1 MEEQTHFALQV
12 VRVHGAASRAKDS
25 TAYVEIKLAKS
36 ARKTGILNDEGKP
49 AWNETMTFPKL
60 ETASVFK
67 IRLKEI
73 KKIGLHDLVGQAEV
87 NVDELLAN
95 SSGVNIRVVLFAPTS
110 LLSNRKQ
117 PSSTGSIHLH
127 LRRVDAL
134 SRAKIEIET
143 AEKGADRIRTL
154 ANKADSTTEVIGT
167 VIEAADVI
175 IEMVDTIAKIHPI
188 FDVSWQVT
196 SALYKVV
203 SHQLHTD
210 KELIDLIEKMR
221 MAFDFS
227 KETSSLDDKTKMLKP
242 IVKDLLNQTVE
253 CSRFVQKY
261 TEHNFLGRMGRL
273 GSRQKISDYSARFV
287 DLRNDLDSVIGL
299 NTAKDVLDIKSQQQ
313 LEALLEP
320 LKSDPSD
327 ISKRPRC
334 LNGTRQEYLDPIM
347 DFLFAETSPNVH
359 WLTGAAG
366 SGKSTIAVT
375 AFEQCGAR
383 GCSPA
388 YMFFEREKSDPSS
401 VIRTIAYM
409 LASHHPSI
417 ARHILCAL
425 ESNKTIC
432 GTVLKNQFEKLLLEP
447 LRAAAKK
454 IAGPIVVIL
463 DALDECGNAEQ
474 RRDLVQLLKTDF
486 IVLPPKVRILV
497 TSRPEG
503 DIVEDL
509 PESDRIRRIELKESR
524 HDVDLYIRQ
533 EMAKALGKR
542 IPKGKA
548 WDDSLQVLCDAA
560 NGLFIWAST
569 AVKMVRGPIDP
580 QENLQQLVGN
590 IRSLGEHGLYD
601 LYATALNG
609 SGIWQSF
616 SKNNGMAVLGL
627 ILVAKEAM
635 TGAVIAAF
643 LGLEE
648 RTVDRILRQL
658 QSVVSYE
665 PGKPVRL
672 HHASFADYLLS
683 SAKSGKEA
691 WHIDERVQK
700 KSVTERCF
708 DIMAEK
714 LHFNMCG
721 IESSFLRNSEIS
733 QLDERVMDKIPPH
746 LGYACRF
753 WAVHL
758 CELPNSAISTDLKNR
773 MKRFGNE
780 HLLYWFEVL
789 SLTAQSNRVAVRA
802 LYDASMWSASID
814 EEIYSL
820 FWAAY
825 RLASVF
831 AYPISQSA
839 PHIYLS
845 AISLWKG
852 ESLIADR
859 YSKSH
864 PIVKVDR
871 LGIRTAGQCIKVL
884 QGHTDDVNSVA
895 VSADG
900 ERIASGAD
908 DATVRVWSAFSGE
921 LIAGPFKADKAV
933 RSVSFSPDNEQVVSG
948 SIGGMIHVWDV
959 DTDSPVSV
967 LKAGHSSVASVAFSQ
982 DGRRVISVSG
992 GKVFCFENGELVSVQ
1007 FEDDMDVE
1015 FSKVTPDGKYVL
1027 GSKDRI
1033 IGIWDTGTG
1042 ERVAAPINVGKVWS
1056 MAVSP
1061 DGKLLATVSY
1071 GGICIWNVDSG
1082 ELVIELSYLG
1092 VESVGFSPDGKH
1104 VVVGGKS
1111 IAIFNVD
1118 SGQRIWSQ
1126 EDTSDITSVIF
1137 TPDGKRVISVD
1148 DNTIR
1153 IWDVGG
1159 STEIASRELE
1169 AHTNRVSSVA
1179 FSADGKRIVS
1189 GSYDYTI
1196 RVWDADSGKLLV
1208 GPFKGHT
1215 DWVISVSFSPDGKRV
1230 LSGSYDETIRIW
1242 NAESGELLAGPFEA
1256 HVEATGCTRTGD
1268 HGAERHRCSVRSG
1281 ATQTGSIR

>member
-1 MEEQTHFALQV
+1 MEDQTHLAFQV
-12 VRVHGAASRAKDS
+12 VRVHGVSSRAKD
-25 TAYVEIKLAKS
+25 TAAYVEIKLAKS
-36 ARKTGILNDEGKP
+36 VRKTGILNDEGEP

-60 ETASVFK
+60 ETASFFK

-73 KKIGLHDLVGQAEV
+73 RKIGLHDLVGQAEV

-95 SSGVNIRVVLFAPTS
+95 SSGDNTRVVLFAPTS

-127 LRRVDAL
+127 LRKVDAL
-134 SRAKIEIET
+134 NRAKIEIET

-154 ANKADSTTEVIGT
+154 ANKADSTMEIIGT
-167 VIEAADVI
+167 VIEAADAI
-175 IEMVDTIAKIHPI
+175 IKVVDTIAKIHPI
-188 FDVSWQVT
+188 FDVSWQAV

-242 IVKDLLNQTVE
+242 LVKKLLGETAE
-253 CSRFVQKY
+253 CSRFVQEY
-261 TEHNFLGRMGRL
+261 TKRGFMGRMSRI
-273 GSRQKISDYSARFV
+273 GSGQKISGYSARFV
-287 DLRNDLDSVIGL
+287 DLRKELDSVIGL
-299 NTAKDVLDIKSQQQ
+299 NTAKQVLDIKSQQQ

-425 ESNKTIC
+425 ESNKTIR
-432 GTVLKNQFEKLLLEP
+432 GAAIEKQFEKLISEP
-447 LRAAAKK
+447 LQAASAL

-486 IVLPPKVRILV
+486 IVLPPKVRILI

-533 EMAKALGKR
+533 EMAQALGK
-542 IPKGKA
+542 PVLKGQV
-548 WDDSLQVLCDAA
+548 WDDSLRVLCNAA
-560 NGLFIWAST
+560 DGLFIWAST
-569 AVKMVRGPIDP
+569 AIRMVRGPGDRRR
-580 QENLQQLVGN
+580 NLQQLVDN

-601 LYATALNG
+601 LYATALKG
-609 SGIWQSF
+609 SGIWQS
-616 SKNNGMAVLGL
+616 NLRDIGTTVLGL
-627 ILVAKEAM
+627 ILVAKEAL
-635 TGAVIAAF
+635 TGAVIEAF

-648 RTVDRILRQL
+648 DTVDPILNQL
-658 QSVVSYE
+658 QSVISYE

-683 SAKSGKEA
+683 SGRSGKEP
-691 WHIDERVQK
+691 WHVDETRQK
-700 KSVTERCF
+700 QSVTERCF
-708 DIMAEK
+708 DVMAEK
-714 LHFNMCG
+714 LHFNMCS
-721 IESSFLRNSEIS
+721 IESSFLRNSEIP

-746 LGYACRF
+746 LGYVCRL

-758 CELPNSAISTDLKNR
+758 HELEWSD
-773 MKRFGNE
+773 G
-780 HLLYWFEVL
+780 
-789 SLTAQSNRVAVRA
+789 LTAVR
-802 LYDASMWSASID
+802 DDEKIWKRSID
-814 EEIYSL
+814 EEMSSFL
-820 FWAAY
+820 WRAY
-825 RLASVF
+825 KLVVAF
-831 AYPISQSA
+831 EYPISQSA

-859 YSKSH
+859 YSVTH
-864 PIVKVDR
+864 PVVKVDR
-871 LGIRTAGQCIKVL
+871 LGRRTPGQCMKVL
-884 QGHTDDVNSVA
+884 QGHTDCVRSIA

-900 ERIASGAD
+900 ERIASGAG

-921 LIAGPFKADKAV
+921 LIAGPFKADNKV
-933 RSVSFSPDNEQVVSG
+933 RSVSFSPDGNQVVSG
-948 SIGGMIHVWDV
+948 SEDGTIHVWDV
-959 DTDSPVSV
+959 DTGSRVSV
-967 LKAGHSSVASVAFSQ
+967 FKASDIEVTSVAFSQ
-982 DGRRVISVSG
+982 DGRRVISVSDE
-992 GKVFCFENGELVSVQ
+992 KVFCYENGELVSAQ
-1007 FEDDMDVE
+1007 FEDDVDVE
-1015 FSKVTPDGKYVL
+1015 FRKVTPDGKYVL
-1027 GSKDRI
+1027 GSKDRM

-1042 ERVAAPINVGKVWS
+1042 KQLSAPFNIIGKVRS

-1061 DGKLLATVSY
+1061 DGKLLATVS
-1071 GGICIWNVDSG
+1071 GLGTCIWNVDSG
-1082 ELVIELSYLG
+1082 ERVKKLNNVHVY
-1092 VESVGFSPDGKH
+1092 SVGFSPDGKH
-1104 VVVGGKS
+1104 VVSGGYGIS
-1111 IAIFNVD
+1111 IFSVD
-1118 SGQRIWSQ
+1118 SGQPIWAQ
-1126 EDTSDITSVIF
+1126 GDTSFITSVIL
-1137 TPDGKRVISVD
+1137 TPDGKRVISGSD
-1148 DNTIR
+1148 DNAVR
-1153 IWDVGG
+1153 IWDVNGG
-1159 STEIASRELE
+1159 TETASRASE
-1169 AHTNRVSSVA
+1169 AHTKTVRSVA

-1189 GSYDYTI
+1189 GSADYTI
-1196 RVWDADSGKLLV
+1196 RVWDADTGKHLL

-1215 DWVISVSFSPDGKRV
+1215 DWVNSVSFSRDGKRV
-1230 LSGSYDETIRIW
+1230 LSGSHDETIRIW
-1242 NAESGELLAGPFEA
+1242 NAESGELLAAG
-1256 HVEATGCTRTGD
+1256 R
-1268 HGAERHRCSVRSG
+1268 VRL
-1281 ATQTGSIR
+1281 